1 MVISFVV
8 LSVKV
13 SAGEA
18 EADGRDLVEVGEFF
32 CRSSDGSA
40 GREAGDGAR
49 GTSVSG

>member
-18 EADGRDLVEVGEFF
+18 EADGRDLVQVGEYFLQEF
-32 CRSSDGSA
+32 GRQRRERDG
-40 GREAGDGAR
+40 
-49 GTSVSG
+49 